1 MLERLFV
8 RPQLAMFESLLK
20 RRVDQLQNV
29 EHPGI
34 ARPRAVERDSWTGEL
49 VVVAEFAAGS
59 RLSDLLDA
67 SADAVVVPGVDVA
80 LGYLLS
86 GLEALSALHQ
96 RAKVTHG
103 LIDPSRTIVS
113 ADGQVVFVDL
123 AFGSAIERLHLST
136 SRLWNDFGAAG
147 WGPSEAVRFDATADV
162 TQAAVSALLLVLGR
176 ALGKHEYPDALPPLL
191 LEFVEVA
198 QIRGSSGFAGS
209 LQKFFQR
216 ALPLPGRR
224 PFASADEAASDLR
237 QLVRRDIGLDVCRR
251 AVVDFVAQMDA
262 VFTSAAEREAEAIAR
277 AAHVDEAAADAID
290 DYVDDFESVETAASS
305 DPDLATPAEP
315 SRLAD
320 DGDEDQEDELEISL
334 EQLNQPAPRA
344 KVEEEVYELPSF
356 SDLSLSDASAI
367 SSELE
372 SYQDRPREPQPAPRA
387 AVPESS
393 WSFESDV
400 VSTPAPIAQ
409 VEPEWPTHDKTE
421 RFEQTAIQ
429 REFADVREPE
439 PQASAA
445 TETADA
451 DAEALADAGA
461 QDDEHHS
468 DFDGE
473 PEKESGSSR
482 RRKRQQQKSARA
494 RKDKLRSTTADQK
507 PPVPPPPAVPPPPR
521 PANPSGWL
529 VSPQRAAASE
539 MLIPEPAPPAPVR
552 HVPTMPSFAP
562 TPVSPFAQP
571 SYPSPVAQT
580 PYGTPSV
587 IKPAPPAP
595 PPPPPKPSA
604 APALKLKSE
613 STPAMGIRRGHEP
626 IVTSPVDRFS
636 TLSLG
641 GRSPEAETSRQF
653 PWKLAGIAVA
663 VAALAIVLGRSYL
676 PGRTA
681 VEGEAGAPTEAAA
694 PGTSPTPSPT
704 SETPIPAGKGRIAIQ
719 SQPSGIRV
727 LLDRKAIGETPVQV
741 DTTPGRHL
749 LTFLTSGG
757 EVVQTVRVT
766 AGKVTPFDAPVFS
779 GWLTV
784 VTPFVVEVARDGQ
797 EVGTSEE
804 SRLMLPPGRH
814 KITLTNKELGFS
826 HSQQVDIEPGGVRT
840 LSLNPKGTA
849 HINADPWAEVWLE
862 GAKLGDTPLAGIQV
876 PLGTREFVFKHPQ
889 YGEKR
894 VTITI
899 RANAPTTI
907 AHDFTKDKD

>member
-1 MLERLFV
+1 
-8 RPQLAMFESLLK
+8 
-20 RRVDQLQNV
+20 
-29 EHPGI
+29 
-34 ARPRAVERDSWTGEL
+34 
-49 VVVAEFAAGS
+49 
-59 RLSDLLDA
+59 
-67 SADAVVVPGVDVA
+67 
-80 LGYLLS
+80 
-86 GLEALSALHQ
+86 
-96 RAKVTHG
+96 
-103 LIDPSRTIVS
+103 
-113 ADGQVVFVDL
+113 
-123 AFGSAIERLHLST
+123 
-136 SRLWNDFGAAG
+136 
-147 WGPSEAVRFDATADV
+147 
-162 TQAAVSALLLVLGR
+162 
-176 ALGKHEYPDALPPLL
+176 
-191 LEFVEVA
+191 
-198 QIRGSSGFAGS
+198 
-209 LQKFFQR
+209 
-216 ALPLPGRR
+216 
-224 PFASADEAASDLR
+224 
-237 QLVRRDIGLDVCRR
+237 
-251 AVVDFVAQMDA
+251 
-262 VFTSAAEREAEAIAR
+262 
-277 AAHVDEAAADAID
+277 
-290 DYVDDFESVETAASS
+290 
-305 DPDLATPAEP
+305 
-315 SRLAD
+315 
-320 DGDEDQEDELEISL
+320 
-334 EQLNQPAPRA
+334 
-344 KVEEEVYELPSF
+344 
-356 SDLSLSDASAI
+356 
-367 SSELE
+367 
-372 SYQDRPREPQPAPRA
+372 
-387 AVPESS
+387 
-393 WSFESDV
+393 
-400 VSTPAPIAQ
+400 
-409 VEPEWPTHDKTE
+409 
-421 RFEQTAIQ
+421 
-429 REFADVREPE
+429 
-439 PQASAA
+439 
-445 TETADA
+445 
-451 DAEALADAGA
+451 
-461 QDDEHHS
+461 
-468 DFDGE
+468 
-473 PEKESGSSR
+473 
-482 RRKRQQQKSARA
+482 
-494 RKDKLRSTTADQK
+494 
-507 PPVPPPPAVPPPPR
+507 
-521 PANPSGWL
+521 
-529 VSPQRAAASE
+529 

-626 IVTSPVDRFS
+626 IVTPPVDRFS

-704 SETPIPAGKGRIAIQ
+704 SNTPIPAGKGRIAIQ

-894 VTITI
+894 VTVTI